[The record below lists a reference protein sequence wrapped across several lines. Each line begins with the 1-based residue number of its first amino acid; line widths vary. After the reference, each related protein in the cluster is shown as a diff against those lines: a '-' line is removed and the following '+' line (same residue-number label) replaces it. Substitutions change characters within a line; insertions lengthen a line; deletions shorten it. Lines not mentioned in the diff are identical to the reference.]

1 MSYRATVGSLV
12 SYLFISW
19 TPELTSAVFHCQA
32 PWRRTRFERL
42 AVDHKQISQSCEVI
56 SMHLEDIIS
65 KAIQKQ
71 VGACIAEVDY
81 PYL

>member
-1 MSYRATVGSLV
+1 
-12 SYLFISW
+12 
-19 TPELTSAVFHCQA
+19 
-32 PWRRTRFERL
+32 
-42 AVDHKQISQSCEVI
+42 VDHKQISQSCEVI

-71 VGACIAEVDY
+71 VGACIAAVDY